1 MKIKIRLFDRLNQKG
16 FGHLEAV
23 IGIVVISLVIGVGF
37 YTGKHKT
44 HADAPISAQSAEAT
58 NILPRAPA
66 NYKGMWVWTDT
77 ILESRPAEW
86 KLLSFSVANKVNVI
100 YFSAETAI
108 QETTGPITQ
117 AELGTFIGLADA
129 KNIQVEL
136 LYGEP
141 GWVTDPAAAVKLVNL
156 SVAFTEKVPANER
169 PRGVTFDEEPTLS
182 PTVDGQLIS
191 LYKQLH
197 TAAQGKLRLGATYQI
212 IYNTSPYTY
221 DGVTKTMNE
230 WVIDNVDVPV
240 FMGYRNSATE
250 PVKNNL
256 VYLAQ
261 PSVTYAHSVGKKVY
275 LGVETNCDVA
285 DASVI
290 SFCGLGKKDMSSAMS
305 TTDSLLTDNS
315 AVGGWVVEDYTG
327 YPELGP

>member
-1 MKIKIRLFDRLNQKG
+1 MKTKIKLFKRLNQNG
-16 FGHLEAV
+16 FGHFEMVLAVAV
-23 IGIVVISLVIGVGF
+23 ITVVTLAGV
-37 YTGKHKT
+37 YTSKHNNT
-44 HADAPISAQSAEAT
+44 HAAAPTGVQAGIA
-58 NILPRAPA
+58 NILPRTPA
-66 NYKGMWVWTDT
+66 NYKGMWVWTDS

-86 KLLSFSVANKVNVI
+86 SLLSFSVANKVNVL

-108 QETTGPITQ
+108 QETNGPITQ
-117 AELGTFIGLADA
+117 AELATFIGMANT

-141 GWVTDPAAAVKLVNL
+141 GWVTDPSAAVKLVNL
-156 SVAFTEKVPANER
+156 SVQFTEKEPANER
-169 PRGVTFDEEPTLS
+169 PTGVTFDEEPTLS
-182 PTVDGQLIS
+182 PAVDTQLIS

-197 TAAQGKLRLGATYQI
+197 SAAQGKLRLGATYQV
-212 IYNTSPYTY
+212 IYNTSPFTY

-230 WVIDNVDVPV
+230 WVIDNVDEPV

-261 PSVTYAHSVGKKVY
+261 PSVTYAYTVSKKVY
-275 LGVETNCDVA
+275 LGVETNCGVA

-290 SFCGLGKKDMSSAMS
+290 SFCGLGKKDMNSAMS
-305 TTDSLLTDNS
+305 STDSLLKDNS
-315 AVGGWVVEDYTG
+315 SVGGWVVEDYTG
-327 YPELGP
+327 YSKLGP